1 MKEGDE
7 LPEALGC
14 SGQAAV
20 VPEAPPLVWLGVEGG
35 HCRHSASWTGK
46 GWLGFSPEHTPGS
59 TPPVGFTCGLRRLQS
74 RGRAASTM
82 VFSCPR
88 AARRRRY
95 RFLEAGKGAGE
106 ESTITPN
113 TRILRVKT

>member
-1 MKEGDE
+1 M
-7 LPEALGC
+7 
-14 SGQAAV
+14 
-20 VPEAPPLVWLGVEGG
+20 EGG
-35 HCRHSASWTGK
+35 HCRDSANLTGK
-46 GWLGFSPEHTPGS
+46 GWLASPPSLPPGS

-106 ESTITPN
+106 ESKLTPN
-113 TRILRVKT
+113 TQILQVKT